1 MSFMILLIILTLCL
15 AGIGYIIYKLNKK
28 DKNRVVPIEHTKEY
42 KEADAKV
49 TKGVLDLHTATTHQ
63 ELRMSLQ
70 HVEDGLSFFQDN
82 SLEFDG
88 KTPQEIV
95 ELLTKHSES
104 KLVKMYED
112 LENELQALDEE
123 DKDKLMSLNGSNIDE
138 YKEFKKDSEARKKE
152 LREKIIKENE
162 REKVLNELLKRDEEY
177 FEQKKLEKIRE
188 QLLSEIKPPK
198 ENNETN

>member
-1 MSFMILLIILTLCL
+1 
-15 AGIGYIIYKLNKK
+15 
-28 DKNRVVPIEHTKEY
+28 
-42 KEADAKV
+42 
-49 TKGVLDLHTATTHQ
+49 
-63 ELRMSLQ
+63 
-70 HVEDGLSFFQDN
+70 
-82 SLEFDG
+82 
-88 KTPQEIV
+88 
-95 ELLTKHSES
+95 
-104 KLVKMYED
+104 MYED